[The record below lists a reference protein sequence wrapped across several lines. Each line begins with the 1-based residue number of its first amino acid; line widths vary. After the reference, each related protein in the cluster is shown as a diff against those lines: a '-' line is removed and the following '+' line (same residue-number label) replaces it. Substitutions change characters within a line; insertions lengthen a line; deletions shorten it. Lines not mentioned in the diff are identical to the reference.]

1 MNIVSIETKVIEL
14 KLLKPVTVALGVVT
28 ALPTL
33 IVKIETS
40 DGFTGYGEC
49 APISFVTGETLASV
63 EAVYESFKK
72 NLISM
77 DSSCIEQIHDKMNRL
92 FLANTAAKTGIDIA
106 LFDIAA
112 KRAGIPLYKYLGGA
126 KSNFPV
132 DKTISIGTDE
142 EMVADALQVKKEG
155 FGIVKVKLGL
165 GVKSDITK
173 IKLIRE
179 AIGSDMAIRIDA
191 NQGWSKLDAIKIINA
206 IEQYDVEVIEQPL
219 KYWDFDGHALVR
231 DKVSIPLMA
240 DESLFSE
247 FDAIKIIKSNA
258 FDIFNIKLMKCA
270 GLYNAIK
277 INSIGQ
283 ASGFECMLGCM
294 LESNIGISAAAS
306 FIGAK
311 SNVTKADIDSV
322 LHIHQPPQITGGVQF
337 KDGNAVLSDEPGLG
351 ININW
356 EAL

>member
-1 MNIVSIETKVIEL
+1 MKITSIETKVIEL
-14 KLLKPVTVALGVVT
+14 KLLKPITVALGVVT

-40 DGFTGYGEC
+40 DGFTGYGESS
-49 APISFVTGETLASV
+49 PISFVTGETLASV
-63 EAVYESFKK
+63 EAVYDTFKK

-77 DSSCIEQIHDKMNRL
+77 DSSCIEKIHNTMNQL
-92 FLANTAAKTGIDIA
+92 FLANTAAKAGIDIA

-112 KRAGIPLYKYLGGA
+112 KRAGLPLYKYLGGA
-126 KSNFPV
+126 KSTFIV

-142 EMVADALQVKKEG
+142 EMVADALQVQQDG
-155 FGIVKVKLGL
+155 FSIVKVKLGL
-165 GVKSDITK
+165 GVNSDINK

-179 AIGSDMAIRIDA
+179 AIGPDMKIRIDA
-191 NQGWSKLDAIKIINA
+191 NQGWSKIDAIKIINA

-231 DKVSIPLMA
+231 NKVSIPLMA

-247 FDAIKIIKSNA
+247 FDAIKIVKSNA

-277 INSIGQ
+277 INNIGQ
-283 ASGFECMLGCM
+283 SAGFECMLGCM

-322 LHIHQPPQITGGVQF
+322 LHIHQPSQITGGVEF
-337 KDGNAVLSDEPGLG
+337 KNGNAVLSEAPGLG
-351 ININW
+351 INIDW
-356 EAL
+356 KGI